1 MYKVKLENF
10 SGPLDLLLYF
20 IRRDKIDIYDI
31 PISSITKE
39 YMDTLVMLENLN
51 LNIAGDFIL
60 MAATLMRIK
69 AKMLLPKPEFIDLDE
84 GSDPRSELVQQLL
97 EYQRFKEMSFDLKQL
112 AEQRSYHHP
121 RGIKM
126 KSPEYKENLSEHLK
140 DVTIFEIARIFK
152 NAMENMPVIQPY
164 ELHREQIH
172 LDDQKAII
180 LKSFDMQ
187 GSLRF
192 SFLLD
197 KLKSKIEV
205 VVTFLAILELV
216 RMRKIVIIQSE
227 VFGEMEM
234 QRIEAEA

>member
-1 MYKVKLENF
+1 
-10 SGPLDLLLYF
+10 
-20 IRRDKIDIYDI
+20 
-31 PISSITKE
+31 
-39 YMDTLVMLENLN
+39 
-51 LNIAGDFIL
+51 
-60 MAATLMRIK
+60 
-69 AKMLLPKPEFIDLDE
+69 
-84 GSDPRSELVQQLL
+84 
-97 EYQRFKEMSFDLKQL
+97 MSFDLKQL
-112 AEQRSYHHP
+112 AEQRSHYHP

-126 KSPEYKENLSEHLK
+126 KSPEYKENISEHLK

-152 NAMENMPVIQPY
+152 NAMEKMPVIQPY

-187 GSLRF
+187 GSLQF

-227 VFGEMEM
+227 IFGEMEM